1 MFKTFLSYYKPYK
14 GILLFLVIG
23 SLLRALLE
31 LFFPYVVKLMLE
43 QHLPLKNLPLLLE
56 WSAALLAMYLVNFGM
71 HFSIIYWAQSMSY
84 SMERDMRRDLFSH
97 LQKLSFGFY
106 DKNKSGQL
114 LSRLTSDLS
123 EINGFA
129 GNAPIDLIVCG
140 LTMGGTMVILIYM
153 NPMLGSLIA
162 FLLLVKAVHTVFV
175 NLRMKKA
182 FFANRVAM
190 GEVTGKAAESINGVR
205 LIKAF
210 AGERSDMAQ
219 FMEKADA
226 YLTVCKKS
234 FKITSYFVGSMI
246 FFSNFI
252 NVAILVVG
260 GLLIN
265 QGLMSFGE
273 LVAFFLY
280 VGLFMKPLMQLLG
293 FIQVYQRG
301 MAGFKRFYELLQ
313 EKPEIIDA
321 PDAKICPPCKGN
333 ITFDNVSFAYA
344 DGRPVIRNLSLSVA
358 AGETVAFVGAT
369 GAGKTTIASLL
380 LRFYEP
386 QSGRILLDGSDI
398 REFTQE
404 SLRKQIGL
412 VQQDVFLFGDSV
424 RYNIAYAKPD
434 ATADEVQAAAKAAA
448 ADEVQAAAKAAAADE
463 FIQKLPASYDTEVG
477 ERGVKLSGGQKQ
489 RLAIARVFL
498 KNPPVVVLDEATS
511 ALDNITEQQI
521 QKELDELAVGRTT
534 LIIAHRLSTIRHADK
549 IVVLDEGAVAECGS
563 HEELLARKGHY
574 YDLYQKE

>member
-43 QHLPLKNLPLLLE
+43 QQLPLQNLPLLLK
-56 WSAALLAMYLVNFGM
+56 WSAALLAMYLANFGM
-71 HFSIIYWAQSMSY
+71 HFGIIYWAQVMS
-84 SMERDMRRDLFSH
+84 SAMERDMRRDLFRH

-114 LSRLTSDLS
+114 LARLTSDLG
-123 EINGFA
+123 ETAGLA
-129 GNAPIDLIVCG
+129 GNAPNDIIVCG
-140 LTMGGTMVILIYM
+140 LTMVGTMVILIYM

-162 FLLLVKAVHTVFV
+162 FLLLLKAVHTVFV

-190 GEVTGKAAESINGVR
+190 GEVTAKAAESINGVR

-226 YLTVCKKS
+226 YLATCKKS
-234 FKITSYFVGSMI
+234 FKFKSYFIGSMI

-260 GLLIN
+260 GLLIH

-293 FIQVYQRG
+293 FSEIYQRG

-313 EKPEIIDA
+313 EKPEIVDA
-321 PDAKICPPCKGN
+321 PDAKSCPPCKGN

-344 DGRPVIRNLSLSVA
+344 DGRPVIRGLSLNVA
-358 AGETVAFVGAT
+358 SGETVAFVGAT

-386 QSGRILLDGSDI
+386 QSGRILLDGCDI
-398 REFTQE
+398 RELTQE
-404 SLRKQIGL
+404 SLRRQIGL

-448 ADEVQAAAKAAAADE
+448 ADE
-463 FIQKLPASYDTEVG
+463 FIQKLPAGYDTEVG

-498 KNPPVVVLDEATS
+498 KNPPIVVLDEATS

-521 QKELDELAVGRTT
+521 QRELDELAVGRTT

-549 IVVLDEGAVAECGS
+549 IVVLDEGTVVECGT

-574 YDLYQKE
+574 FALYSKQ

>member
-43 QHLPLKNLPLLLE
+43 QQLPLQNLPLLLK
-56 WSAALLAMYLVNFGM
+56 WSAALFVMYLANFGM
-71 HFSIIYWAQSMSY
+71 HFGIIYWAQVMS
-84 SMERDMRRDLFSH
+84 SAMERDMRRDLFRH

-114 LSRLTSDLS
+114 LSRLTSDLG
-123 EINGFA
+123 ETAGLA
-129 GNAPIDLIVCG
+129 GNAPNDIIVCG
-140 LTMGGTMVILIYM
+140 LTMVGTMVILIYM

-162 FLLLVKAVHTVFV
+162 FLLLLKAVHTVFV

-190 GEVTGKAAESINGVR
+190 GEVTAKAAESINGVR

-226 YLTVCKKS
+226 YLATCKKS
-234 FKITSYFVGSMI
+234 FKFKSYFIGSMI

-260 GLLIN
+260 GLLIH

-293 FIQVYQRG
+293 FSEIYQRG

-313 EKPEIIDA
+313 EKPEIVDA
-321 PDAKICPPCKGN
+321 PDAQTCPPCKGN

-344 DGRPVIRNLSLSVA
+344 DGRPVIRGLSLNVA
-358 AGETVAFVGAT
+358 SGETVAFVGAT

-386 QSGRILLDGSDI
+386 QSGRILLDGCDI
-398 REFTQE
+398 RELTQE
-404 SLRKQIGL
+404 SLRRQIGL

-448 ADEVQAAAKAAAADE
+448 ADE
-463 FIQKLPASYDTEVG
+463 FIQKLPAGYDTEVG

-521 QKELDELAVGRTT
+521 QRELDELAVGRTT

-549 IVVLDEGAVAECGS
+549 IVVLDEGKVVECGT

-574 YDLYQKE
+574 FALYSKQ

>member
-14 GILLFLVIG
+14 GILLFVVIG

-43 QHLPLKNLPLLLE
+43 QRLPLQNLPLLLK

-71 HFSIIYWAQSMSY
+71 HFSIIYWAQVMS
-84 SMERDMRRDLFSH
+84 SAMERDMRRDLFRH
-97 LQKLSFGFY
+97 MQKLSFGFY

-114 LSRLTSDLS
+114 LSRLTSDLG
-123 EINGFA
+123 ETAGLA
-129 GNAPIDLIVCG
+129 GNAPNDIIVCG
-140 LTMGGTMVILIYM
+140 LTMLGTMVILVYM
-153 NPMLGSLIA
+153 NPLLGSFIA
-162 FLLLVKAVHTVFV
+162 LLLVLKAVHTVLV

-190 GEVTGKAAESINGVR
+190 GEVTAKAAESINGVR

-226 YLTVCKKS
+226 YLATCKKS
-234 FKITSYFVGSMI
+234 FKFKSYFIGSMI

-293 FIQVYQRG
+293 FSEIYQRG

-313 EKPEIIDA
+313 EKPEITDA
-321 PDAKICPPCKGN
+321 PDAKSCPPCKGN

-344 DGRPVIRNLSLSVA
+344 DGRPVIRGLSLNVA
-358 AGETVAFVGAT
+358 SGETVAFVGAT

-386 QSGRILLDGSDI
+386 QSGRILLDGCDI
-398 REFTQE
+398 RELTQE
-404 SLRKQIGL
+404 SLRRQIGL

-448 ADEVQAAAKAAAADE
+448 ADE
-463 FIQKLPASYDTEVG
+463 FIQKLPAGYDTEVG

-521 QKELDELAVGRTT
+521 QRELDELAVGRTT

-549 IVVLDEGAVAECGS
+549 IVVLDEGTVVECGT

-574 YDLYQKE
+574 FALYSKQ

>member
-1 MFKTFLSYYKPYK
+1 
-14 GILLFLVIG
+14 
-23 SLLRALLE
+23 
-31 LFFPYVVKLMLE
+31 
-43 QHLPLKNLPLLLE
+43 
-56 WSAALLAMYLVNFGM
+56 
-71 HFSIIYWAQSMSY
+71 
-84 SMERDMRRDLFSH
+84 
-97 LQKLSFGFY
+97 
-106 DKNKSGQL
+106 
-114 LSRLTSDLS
+114 
-123 EINGFA
+123 
-129 GNAPIDLIVCG
+129 
-140 LTMGGTMVILIYM
+140 
-153 NPMLGSLIA
+153 
-162 FLLLVKAVHTVFV
+162 
-175 NLRMKKA
+175 
-182 FFANRVAM
+182 
-190 GEVTGKAAESINGVR
+190 
-205 LIKAF
+205 
-210 AGERSDMAQ
+210 
-219 FMEKADA
+219 
-226 YLTVCKKS
+226 
-234 FKITSYFVGSMI
+234 
-246 FFSNFI
+246 
-252 NVAILVVG
+252 
-260 GLLIN
+260 
-265 QGLMSFGE
+265 MSFGE

-313 EKPEIIDA
+313 EKPEITDA
-321 PDAKICPPCKGN
+321 PDAKICPPCKRN

-386 QSGRILLDGSDI
+386 QSGRILLDGCDI

-404 SLRKQIGL
+404 SLRRQIGL

-448 ADEVQAAAKAAAADE
+448 ADE
-463 FIQKLPASYDTEVG
+463 FIQKLPAGYDTEVG

-563 HEELLARKGHY
+563 HEELLARKGRY
-574 YDLYQKE
+574 YDLYQKD

>member
-1 MFKTFLSYYKPYK
+1 MFKLFLNYYKPYRHIL
-14 GILLFLVIG
+14 ILLILG

-43 QHLPLKNLPLLLE
+43 QELPLKNLTLLLQ
-56 WSAALLAMYLVNFGM
+56 WSAGLLAMYLGNFAMQYG
-71 HFSIIYWAQSMSY
+71 IIYYAQTMS
-84 SMERDMRRDLFSH
+84 SAMERDMRRDLFRH
-97 LQKLSFGFY
+97 LQRLSFGFY

-114 LSRLTSDLS
+114 LSRLTSDLG
-123 EINGFA
+123 ETAGLA
-129 GNAPIDLIVCG
+129 GNAPNDIVVCG
-140 LTMGGTMVILIYM
+140 LTMLGTMAILIYM
-153 NPMLGSLIA
+153 NPLLGCLIA
-162 FLLLVKAVHTVFV
+162 FLLLFKAAHTIFV
-175 NLRMKKA
+175 NVRMKKA

-190 GEVTGKAAESINGVR
+190 GELTAKASESISGVR

-210 AGERSDMAQ
+210 SGERNDLAQ

-226 YLTVCKKS
+226 YLAACRKS
-234 FKITSYFVGSMI
+234 FKLKSYFIGSMI

-260 GLLIN
+260 GVLIN
-265 QGLMSFGE
+265 KGLMTFGE

-293 FIQVYQRG
+293 FSEMYQRG

-313 EKPEIIDA
+313 EKPEILDA
-321 PDAKICPPCKGN
+321 PEAVECTGCKGS
-333 ITFDNVSFAYA
+333 IDFENVSFGYE
-344 DGRPVIRNLSLSVA
+344 DGRPIIKNLTLHIA
-358 AGETVAFVGAT
+358 PGETVAFVGAT

-386 QSGRILLDGSDI
+386 QGGRILLDGRDI
-398 REFTQE
+398 RTFTQE
-404 SLRKQIGL
+404 SLRRQIGL

-424 RYNIAYAKPD
+424 RYNIAYAKPE
-434 ATADEVQAAAKAAA
+434 ADEEAVERAAQSAA
-448 ADEVQAAAKAAAADE
+448 ADS
-463 FIQKLPASYDTEVG
+463 FIRQLPHGYDTEIG

-521 QKELDELAVGRTT
+521 QGELDKLAVGRTT

-549 IVVLDEGAVAECGS
+549 IVVLQNGNVVESGT
-563 HEELLARKGHY
+563 HEELLAKQGEYFKLYKG
-574 YDLYQKE
+574 

>member
-1 MFKTFLSYYKPYK
+1 MFKTFLSYYQPYK
-14 GILLFLVIG
+14 GILLFIIIG

-43 QHLPLKNLPLLLE
+43 QQLPLQNLPLLLK

-71 HFSIIYWAQSMSY
+71 HFGIIYWAQAMSY
-84 SMERDMRRDLFSH
+84 AMERDMRRDLFRH

-123 EINGFA
+123 EVNGFA
-129 GNAPIDLIVCG
+129 GNAPNDIIICG
-140 LTMGGTMVILIYM
+140 LTMVGTMVILVYM

-162 FLLLVKAVHTVFV
+162 ILLLLKAVHTVFV

-182 FFANRVAM
+182 FFANRIAM
-190 GEVTGKAAESINGVR
+190 GEVSAKAAESINGVR

-226 YLTVCKKS
+226 YLATSKKS

-265 QGLMSFGE
+265 KGLMSFGE

-313 EKPEIIDA
+313 EKPEIVDA
-321 PDAKICPPCKGN
+321 PDAKSCPPCKGN

-344 DGRPVIRNLSLSVA
+344 DGGPVIRGLSLDVA

-386 QSGRILLDGSDI
+386 QSGRILLDGCDI
-398 REFTQE
+398 RELTQE
-404 SLRKQIGL
+404 SLRRQIGL

-448 ADEVQAAAKAAAADE
+448 ADA
-463 FIQKLPASYDTEVG
+463 FIQKLPAGYDTEVG

-498 KNPPVVVLDEATS
+498 KNPPIVVLDEATS

-521 QKELDELAVGRTT
+521 QRELDELAVGRTT

-549 IVVLDEGAVAECGS
+549 IVVLDEGTVVECGT

-574 YDLYQKE
+574 FALYSKQ

>member
-1 MFKTFLSYYKPYK
+1 MFETFLSYYKPYK
-14 GILLFLVIG
+14 GILLFVVIG

-43 QHLPLKNLPLLLE
+43 QQLPLLNLPLLLK
-56 WSAALLAMYLVNFGM
+56 WSAALFVMYLANFGM
-71 HFSIIYWAQSMSY
+71 HFSIIYWAQVMS
-84 SMERDMRRDLFSH
+84 SAMERDMRRDLFRH

-114 LSRLTSDLS
+114 LSRLTSDLG
-123 EINGFA
+123 ETAGLA
-129 GNAPIDLIVCG
+129 GNAPNDIIVCG
-140 LTMGGTMVILIYM
+140 LTMLGTMVILVYM
-153 NPMLGSLIA
+153 NPLLGSFIA
-162 FLLLVKAVHTVFV
+162 LLLVLKAVHTVLV

-190 GEVTGKAAESINGVR
+190 GEVTANAAESINGVR

-226 YLTVCKKS
+226 YLATCKKS
-234 FKITSYFVGSMI
+234 FKFKSYFIGSMI

-265 QGLMSFGE
+265 KGLMSFGE

-293 FIQVYQRG
+293 FSEIYQRG

-313 EKPEIIDA
+313 EKPEITDA
-321 PDAKICPPCKGN
+321 PDAKSCPPCKGN
-333 ITFDNVSFAYA
+333 IMFDNVSFAYA
-344 DGRPVIRNLSLSVA
+344 DGRPVIRGLSLNVA

-386 QSGRILLDGSDI
+386 QSGRILLDGCDI
-398 REFTQE
+398 RELTQE
-404 SLRKQIGL
+404 SLRRQIGL

-448 ADEVQAAAKAAAADE
+448 ADE
-463 FIQKLPASYDTEVG
+463 FIQKLPAGYDTEVG

-521 QKELDELAVGRTT
+521 QRELDELAVGRTT

-549 IVVLDEGAVAECGS
+549 IVVLDEGSVVECGT
-563 HEELLARKGHY
+563 HEELLARRGHY
-574 YDLYQKE
+574 FALYSKQ

>member
-14 GILLFLVIG
+14 GILLFIIIG

-43 QHLPLKNLPLLLE
+43 QQLPLQNLPLLLK

-71 HFSIIYWAQSMSY
+71 HFGIIYWAQAMSY
-84 SMERDMRRDLFSH
+84 AMERDMRRDLFRH

-129 GNAPIDLIVCG
+129 GNAPNDIIICG
-140 LTMGGTMVILIYM
+140 LTMVGTMVILVYM

-162 FLLLVKAVHTVFV
+162 ILLLLKAVHTVFV

-182 FFANRVAM
+182 FFANRIAM
-190 GEVTGKAAESINGVR
+190 GEVSAKAAESINGVR

-226 YLTVCKKS
+226 YLATSKKS

-265 QGLMSFGE
+265 KGLMSFGE

-293 FIQVYQRG
+293 FIQIYQRG

-313 EKPEIIDA
+313 EKPEITDA
-321 PDAKICPPCKGN
+321 PDAKSCPPCKGN

-344 DGRPVIRNLSLSVA
+344 DGRPVIRGLSLNVA
-358 AGETVAFVGAT
+358 SGETVAFVGAT

-386 QSGRILLDGSDI
+386 QSGRILLDGCDI
-398 REFTQE
+398 RELTQE
-404 SLRKQIGL
+404 SLRRQIGL

-448 ADEVQAAAKAAAADE
+448 ADE
-463 FIQKLPASYDTEVG
+463 FIQKLPAGYDTEVG

-498 KNPPVVVLDEATS
+498 KNPPIVVLDEATS

-521 QKELDELAVGRTT
+521 QRELDELAVGRTT

-549 IVVLDEGAVAECGS
+549 IVVLDEGKVVECGT

-574 YDLYQKE
+574 FALYSKQ

>member
-1 MFKTFLSYYKPYK
+1 MFKTFLSYYQPYK
-14 GILLFLVIG
+14 GILLFIIIG

-43 QHLPLKNLPLLLE
+43 QQLPLQNLLLLLK
-56 WSAALLAMYLVNFGM
+56 WSAALLAMYLANFGM
-71 HFSIIYWAQSMSY
+71 HFGIIYWAQVMS
-84 SMERDMRRDLFSH
+84 SAMERDMRRDLFRH

-123 EINGFA
+123 EVNGFA
-129 GNAPIDLIVCG
+129 GNAPNDIIICG
-140 LTMGGTMVILIYM
+140 LTMVGTMVILVYM

-162 FLLLVKAVHTVFV
+162 ILLLLKAVHTVFV

-182 FFANRVAM
+182 FFANRIAM
-190 GEVTGKAAESINGVR
+190 GEVTAKAAESINGVR

-226 YLTVCKKS
+226 YLATSKKS

-265 QGLMSFGE
+265 KGLMSFGE

-293 FIQVYQRG
+293 FIQIYQRG

-313 EKPEIIDA
+313 EKPEIVDA
-321 PDAKICPPCKGN
+321 PDAKSCPPCKGN

-344 DGRPVIRNLSLSVA
+344 DGRPVIRGLSLDVA

-386 QSGRILLDGSDI
+386 QSGRILLDGCDI
-398 REFTQE
+398 RELTQE
-404 SLRKQIGL
+404 SLRRQIGL

-448 ADEVQAAAKAAAADE
+448 ADE
-463 FIQKLPASYDTEVG
+463 FIQKLPAGYDTEVG

-498 KNPPVVVLDEATS
+498 KNPPIVVLDEATS

-521 QKELDELAVGRTT
+521 QRELDELAVGRTT

-549 IVVLDEGAVAECGS
+549 IVVLDEGKVVECGT

-574 YDLYQKE
+574 FALYSKQ

>member
-1 MFKTFLSYYKPYK
+1 MFKTFLNYYRPYRHIL
-14 GILLFLVIG
+14 ILLVLG
-23 SLLRALLE
+23 SLVRALLE

-43 QHLPLKNLPLLLE
+43 EQLPLKDLELLLK
-56 WSAALLAMYLVNFGM
+56 WSAGLLAMYLGNFAMQYG
-71 HFSIIYWAQSMSY
+71 IIYFAQVMS
-84 SMERDMRRDLFSH
+84 SAMERDMRRDLFRH

-114 LSRLTSDLS
+114 LSRLTSDLG
-123 EINGFA
+123 ETAGLA
-129 GNAPIDLIVCG
+129 GNAPNDLIVCG
-140 LTMGGTMVILIYM
+140 LSMLGTMAILIYM
-153 NPMLGSLIA
+153 NPLLGSLIT
-162 FLLLVKAVHTVFV
+162 FLLVFKAGHTIFV

-190 GEVTGKAAESINGVR
+190 GEMTAKAAESINGVR

-210 AGERSDMAQ
+210 AGERSDLAQ
-219 FMEKADA
+219 FMEKADS
-226 YLTVCKKS
+226 YLATCKKS
-234 FKITSYFVGSMI
+234 FKLKSYFIGSMI

-260 GLLIN
+260 GVLIN
-265 QGLMSFGE
+265 QGLMTFGE

-293 FIQVYQRG
+293 FSEMYQRG
-301 MAGFKRFYELLQ
+301 MAGFKRFYDLMQ
-313 EKPEIIDA
+313 EVPEIVDA
-321 PDAKICPPCKGN
+321 PDAKICPPCKGK
-333 ITFDNVSFAYA
+333 IDFENVSFAYA
-344 DGRPVIRNLSLSVA
+344 DGRPVIRNLTLSIVP
-358 AGETVAFVGAT
+358 GETVAFVGAT

-386 QSGRILLDGSDI
+386 QQGKILLDGQDI
-398 REFTQE
+398 RSFTQE
-404 SLRKQIGL
+404 SLRQQIGL

-424 RYNIAYAKPD
+424 RANIAYAKPE
-434 ATADEVQAAAKAAA
+434 ASAVEVQAAAKAAA
-448 ADEVQAAAKAAAADE
+448 ADD
-463 FIQKLPASYDTEVG
+463 FIKKLPQGYDTEVG

-534 LIIAHRLSTIRHADK
+534 VIIAHRLSTIRHADK
-549 IVVLDEGAVAECGS
+549 IVVLDEGRAVECGT
-563 HEELLARKGHY
+563 HEELLARKGRY
-574 YDLYQKE
+574 FDLYQKQ

>member
-1 MFKTFLSYYKPYK
+1 MFKTFISYYKPYK

-43 QHLPLKNLPLLLE
+43 QQLPLNNLPLLLE
-56 WSAALLAMYLVNFGM
+56 WSAALLAMYLLNFGM

-84 SMERDMRRDLFSH
+84 SMERDMRRDLFRH

-140 LTMGGTMVILIYM
+140 LTMLGTMVILIYM

-162 FLLLVKAVHTVFV
+162 FLLLLKAVHTVFV

-190 GEVTGKAAESINGVR
+190 GEVTAKATESINGVR

-313 EKPEIIDA
+313 EKPEITDA

-386 QSGRILLDGSDI
+386 QSGRILLDGCDI

-424 RYNIAYAKPD
+424 RYNIAYAKTD
-434 ATADEVQAAAKAAA
+434 AT

-463 FIQKLPASYDTEVG
+463 FIQKLPAGYDTEVG

-563 HEELLARKGHY
+563 HEELLARKGRY

>member
-14 GILLFLVIG
+14 GILLFVVIG

-43 QHLPLKNLPLLLE
+43 QQLPLLNLPLLLK
-56 WSAALLAMYLVNFGM
+56 WSAALFVMYLANFGM
-71 HFSIIYWAQSMSY
+71 HFSIIYWAQVMS
-84 SMERDMRRDLFSH
+84 SAMERDMRRDLFRH

-114 LSRLTSDLS
+114 LSRLTSDLG
-123 EINGFA
+123 ETAGLA
-129 GNAPIDLIVCG
+129 GNAPNDIIVCG
-140 LTMGGTMVILIYM
+140 LTMLGTMVILVYM
-153 NPMLGSLIA
+153 NPLLGSFIA
-162 FLLLVKAVHTVFV
+162 LLLVLKAVHTVLV

-190 GEVTGKAAESINGVR
+190 GEVTAKAAESINGVR

-219 FMEKADA
+219 FMENADA
-226 YLTVCKKS
+226 YLATCKKS
-234 FKITSYFVGSMI
+234 FKFKSYFIGSMI

-293 FIQVYQRG
+293 FSEIYQRG

-321 PDAKICPPCKGN
+321 PDAKSCPPCKGN

-344 DGRPVIRNLSLSVA
+344 DGRPVIRGLSLNVA
-358 AGETVAFVGAT
+358 SGETVAFVGAT

-386 QSGRILLDGSDI
+386 QSGRILLDGCDI
-398 REFTQE
+398 RELTQE
-404 SLRKQIGL
+404 SLRRQIGL

-448 ADEVQAAAKAAAADE
+448 ADE
-463 FIQKLPASYDTEVG
+463 FIQKLPAGYDTEVG

-498 KNPPVVVLDEATS
+498 KNPPIVVLDEATS

-521 QKELDELAVGRTT
+521 QRELDELAVGRTT

-549 IVVLDEGAVAECGS
+549 IVVLDEGTVVECGM
-563 HEELLARKGHY
+563 HEELLARRGHY
-574 YDLYQKE
+574 FALYSKQ

>member
-43 QHLPLKNLPLLLE
+43 QQLPLQNLPLLLK
-56 WSAALLAMYLVNFGM
+56 WSAALLAMYLANFGM
-71 HFSIIYWAQSMSY
+71 HFGIIYWAQVMS
-84 SMERDMRRDLFSH
+84 SAMERDMRRDLFRH

-114 LSRLTSDLS
+114 LARLTSDLG
-123 EINGFA
+123 ETAGLA
-129 GNAPIDLIVCG
+129 GNAPNDIIVCG
-140 LTMGGTMVILIYM
+140 LTMVGTMVILIYM

-162 FLLLVKAVHTVFV
+162 FLLVLKAVHTVLV

-190 GEVTGKAAESINGVR
+190 GEVTAKAAESINGVR

-226 YLTVCKKS
+226 YLATCKKS
-234 FKITSYFVGSMI
+234 FKFKSYFIGSMI

-293 FIQVYQRG
+293 FSEIYQRG
-301 MAGFKRFYELLQ
+301 MAGFRRFYELLQ
-313 EKPEIIDA
+313 EKPEIVDA
-321 PDAKICPPCKGN
+321 PDAKSCPSCKGN

-344 DGRPVIRNLSLSVA
+344 DGRPVIRGLSLDVA

-386 QSGRILLDGSDI
+386 QSGRILLDGCDI
-398 REFTQE
+398 RELTQE
-404 SLRKQIGL
+404 SLRRQIGL

-448 ADEVQAAAKAAAADE
+448 ADE
-463 FIQKLPASYDTEVG
+463 FIQKLPAGYDTEVG

-521 QKELDELAVGRTT
+521 QRELDELAVGRTT

-549 IVVLDEGAVAECGS
+549 IVVLDEGAVVECGT

-574 YDLYQKE
+574 FALYSKQ

>member
-1 MFKTFLSYYKPYK
+1 MFKTFLKYYRPYRH
-14 GILLFLVIG
+14 ILVLLILG

-43 QHLPLKNLPLLLE
+43 QQLPLKDLSLLLA
-56 WSAALLAMYLVNFGM
+56 WSAGLLVMYLGNFAMQFG
-71 HFSIIYWAQSMSY
+71 IIYFGQVMS
-84 SMERDMRRDLFSH
+84 SAMERDMRRDLFRH

-114 LSRLTSDLS
+114 LSRLTSDLG
-123 EINGFA
+123 ETAGLA
-129 GNAPIDLIVCG
+129 GNAPNDIVVCG
-140 LTMGGTMVILIYM
+140 LTMLGTMAILIYM
-153 NPMLGSLIA
+153 NPMLGCLIT
-162 FLLLVKAVHTVFV
+162 FLLFFKAAHTIFV

-190 GEVTGKAAESINGVR
+190 GELTAKASESISGVR

-210 AGERSDMAQ
+210 SGEKNDLAQ

-226 YLTVCKKS
+226 YLATCKKS
-234 FKITSYFVGSMI
+234 FKLKSYFIGSMI

-260 GLLIN
+260 GVLIN
-265 QGLMSFGE
+265 QGLMTFGE

-293 FIQVYQRG
+293 FSEMYQRG
-301 MAGFKRFYELLQ
+301 MAGFKRFYDLLQ
-313 EKPEIIDA
+313 EKPEIEDLPEA
-321 PDAKICPPCKGN
+321 VECTGCKGS
-333 ITFDNVSFAYA
+333 IDFDNVTFGYD
-344 DGRPVIRNLSLSVA
+344 DGRPIIKNLTLHVNP
-358 AGETVAFVGAT
+358 GETVAFVGAT

-386 QSGRILLDGSDI
+386 QSGRVLLDGQDI
-398 REFTQE
+398 KSFTQE
-404 SLRKQIGL
+404 SLRRQIGL

-424 RYNIAYAKPD
+424 RYNIAYAKPE
-434 ATADEVQAAAKAAA
+434 ADDEAVHNAAKAAA
-448 ADEVQAAAKAAAADE
+448 ADA
-463 FIQKLPASYDTEVG
+463 FIQNLPHGYDTEIG

-521 QKELDELAVGRTT
+521 QGELDKLAVGRTT

-549 IVVLDEGAVAECGS
+549 IVVLDGGTVVESGT
-563 HEELLARKGHY
+563 HEELLEKKGHY
-574 YDLYQKE
+574 FELYSRE

>member
-1 MFKTFLSYYKPYK
+1 MFKTFLGYYQPYK
-14 GILLFLVIG
+14 GILLFIIIG

-43 QHLPLKNLPLLLE
+43 QQLPLQNLPLLLK

-71 HFSIIYWAQSMSY
+71 HFGIIYWAQAMSY
-84 SMERDMRRDLFSH
+84 AMERDMRRDLFRH

-123 EINGFA
+123 EVNGFA
-129 GNAPIDLIVCG
+129 GNAPNDIIICG
-140 LTMGGTMVILIYM
+140 LTMVGTMVILIYM

-162 FLLLVKAVHTVFV
+162 ILLLLKAVHTVFV

-182 FFANRVAM
+182 FFANRIAM
-190 GEVTGKAAESINGVR
+190 GEVSAKAAESINGVR

-226 YLTVCKKS
+226 YLATSKKS

-265 QGLMSFGE
+265 KGLMSFGE

-293 FIQVYQRG
+293 FSEIYQRG

-321 PDAKICPPCKGN
+321 PDAKSCPPCKGN

-344 DGRPVIRNLSLSVA
+344 DGRPVIRGLSLNVA
-358 AGETVAFVGAT
+358 SGETVAFVGAT

-386 QSGRILLDGSDI
+386 QSGRILLDGCDI
-398 REFTQE
+398 RELTQE
-404 SLRKQIGL
+404 SLRRQIGL

-448 ADEVQAAAKAAAADE
+448 ADE
-463 FIQKLPASYDTEVG
+463 FIQKLPDGYDTEVG

-521 QKELDELAVGRTT
+521 QRELDELAVGRTT

-549 IVVLDEGAVAECGS
+549 IVVLDEGSVVECGT
-563 HEELLARKGHY
+563 HEELLSRKGHY
-574 YDLYQKE
+574 FALYSKQ

>member
-1 MFKTFLSYYKPYK
+1 MFKTFLSYYQPYK
-14 GILLFLVIG
+14 GILLFIIIG

-43 QHLPLKNLPLLLE
+43 QQLPLQNLPLLLK

-71 HFSIIYWAQSMSY
+71 HFGIIYWAQAMSY
-84 SMERDMRRDLFSH
+84 AMERDMRRDLFRH

-123 EINGFA
+123 EVNGFA
-129 GNAPIDLIVCG
+129 GNAPNDIIICG
-140 LTMGGTMVILIYM
+140 LTMVGTMVILVYM

-162 FLLLVKAVHTVFV
+162 ILLLLKAVHTVFV

-190 GEVTGKAAESINGVR
+190 GEVSAKAAESINGVR

-226 YLTVCKKS
+226 YLATSKKS

-265 QGLMSFGE
+265 KGLMSFGE

-293 FIQVYQRG
+293 FIQIYQRG

-313 EKPEIIDA
+313 EKPEIVDA
-321 PDAKICPPCKGN
+321 PDAKSCPPCKGN

-344 DGRPVIRNLSLSVA
+344 DGRPVIRGLSLDVA

-386 QSGRILLDGSDI
+386 QSGRILLDGCDI
-398 REFTQE
+398 RELTQE
-404 SLRKQIGL
+404 SLRRQIGL

-448 ADEVQAAAKAAAADE
+448 ADE
-463 FIQKLPASYDTEVG
+463 FIQKLPAGYDTEVG

-498 KNPPVVVLDEATS
+498 KNPPIVVLDEATS

-521 QKELDELAVGRTT
+521 QRELDELAVGRTT

-549 IVVLDEGAVAECGS
+549 IVVLDEGTVVECGT
-563 HEELLARKGHY
+563 HEELLVRKGHY
-574 YDLYQKE
+574 FALYSKQ

>member
-1 MFKTFLSYYKPYK
+1 MFKTFLSYYQPYK
-14 GILLFLVIG
+14 GILLFIIIG

-43 QHLPLKNLPLLLE
+43 QQLPLQNLPLLLK

-71 HFSIIYWAQSMSY
+71 HFGIIYWAQAMSY
-84 SMERDMRRDLFSH
+84 AMERDMRRDLFRH

-123 EINGFA
+123 EVNGFA
-129 GNAPIDLIVCG
+129 GNAPNDIIICG
-140 LTMGGTMVILIYM
+140 LTMVGTMVILVYM

-162 FLLLVKAVHTVFV
+162 ILLLLKAVHTVIV

-182 FFANRVAM
+182 FFGNRIAM
-190 GEVTGKAAESINGVR
+190 GEVSAKAAESINGVR

-226 YLTVCKKS
+226 YLATSKKS

-265 QGLMSFGE
+265 KGMMSFGE

-293 FIQVYQRG
+293 FIQIYQRG

-313 EKPEIIDA
+313 EKPEIVDA
-321 PDAKICPPCKGN
+321 PDAQTCPPCKGN

-344 DGRPVIRNLSLSVA
+344 DGRPVIRGLSLNVA

-386 QSGRILLDGSDI
+386 QSGRILLDGCDI
-398 REFTQE
+398 RELTQE
-404 SLRKQIGL
+404 SLRRQIGL

-448 ADEVQAAAKAAAADE
+448 ADE
-463 FIQKLPASYDTEVG
+463 FIQKLPAGYDTEVG

-498 KNPPVVVLDEATS
+498 KNPPIVVLDEATS

-521 QKELDELAVGRTT
+521 QRELDELAVGRTT

-549 IVVLDEGAVAECGS
+549 IVVLDEGTVVECGT

-574 YDLYQKE
+574 FALYSKQ

>member
-1 MFKTFLSYYKPYK
+1 MFETFLSYYKPYK
-14 GILLFLVIG
+14 GILLFVVIG

-43 QHLPLKNLPLLLE
+43 QQLPLLNLPLLLK
-56 WSAALLAMYLVNFGM
+56 WSAALFVMYLANFGM
-71 HFSIIYWAQSMSY
+71 HFSIIYWAQVMS
-84 SMERDMRRDLFSH
+84 SAMERDMRRDLFRH

-114 LSRLTSDLS
+114 LSRLTSDLG
-123 EINGFA
+123 ETAGLA
-129 GNAPIDLIVCG
+129 GNAPNDIIVCG
-140 LTMGGTMVILIYM
+140 LTMLGTMVILVYM
-153 NPMLGSLIA
+153 NPLLGSFIA
-162 FLLLVKAVHTVFV
+162 LLLVLKAVHTVLV

-190 GEVTGKAAESINGVR
+190 GEVTAKAAESINGVR

-226 YLTVCKKS
+226 YLATCKKS
-234 FKITSYFVGSMI
+234 FKFKSYFIGSMI

-265 QGLMSFGE
+265 KGLMSFGE

-293 FIQVYQRG
+293 FSEIYQRG

-313 EKPEIIDA
+313 EKPEITDA
-321 PDAKICPPCKGN
+321 PDAKSCPPCKGN
-333 ITFDNVSFAYA
+333 IMFDNVSFAYA
-344 DGRPVIRNLSLSVA
+344 DGRPVIRGLSLNVA

-386 QSGRILLDGSDI
+386 QSGRILLDGCDI
-398 REFTQE
+398 RELTQE
-404 SLRKQIGL
+404 SLRRQIGL

-448 ADEVQAAAKAAAADE
+448 ADE
-463 FIQKLPASYDTEVG
+463 FIQKLPAGYDTEVG

-521 QKELDELAVGRTT
+521 QRELDELAVGRTT

-549 IVVLDEGAVAECGS
+549 IVVLDEGSVVECGT
-563 HEELLARKGHY
+563 HEELLARRGHY
-574 YDLYQKE
+574 FALYSKQ

>member
-1 MFKTFLSYYKPYK
+1 MFKTFLSYYQPYK
-14 GILLFLVIG
+14 GILLFIIIG

-43 QHLPLKNLPLLLE
+43 QQLPLQNLPLLLK

-71 HFSIIYWAQSMSY
+71 HFGIIYWAQAMSY
-84 SMERDMRRDLFSH
+84 AMERDMRRDLFRH

-123 EINGFA
+123 EVNGFA
-129 GNAPIDLIVCG
+129 GNAPNDIIICG
-140 LTMGGTMVILIYM
+140 LTMVGTMVILIYM

-162 FLLLVKAVHTVFV
+162 ILLLLKAVHTVFV

-182 FFANRVAM
+182 FFANRIAM
-190 GEVTGKAAESINGVR
+190 GEVSAKAAESINGVR

-226 YLTVCKKS
+226 YLATSKKS

-265 QGLMSFGE
+265 KGLMSFGE

-293 FIQVYQRG
+293 FIQIYQRG

-313 EKPEIIDA
+313 EKPEIVDA
-321 PDAKICPPCKGN
+321 PDAKSCPPCKGN

-344 DGRPVIRNLSLSVA
+344 DGRPVIRGLSLDVA

-386 QSGRILLDGSDI
+386 QSGRILLDGCDI
-398 REFTQE
+398 RELTQE
-404 SLRKQIGL
+404 SLRRQIGL

-448 ADEVQAAAKAAAADE
+448 ADE
-463 FIQKLPASYDTEVG
+463 FIQKLPAGYDTEVG

-498 KNPPVVVLDEATS
+498 KNPPIVVLDEATS

-521 QKELDELAVGRTT
+521 QRELDELAVGRTT
-534 LIIAHRLSTIRHADK
+534 LIIAHRLSTICHADK
-549 IVVLDEGAVAECGS
+549 IVVLDEGTVVECGT

-574 YDLYQKE
+574 FALYSKQ

>member
-23 SLLRALLE
+23 SLLRAVLE

-43 QHLPLKNLPLLLE
+43 QQLPLQNLPLLLK
-56 WSAALLAMYLVNFGM
+56 WSAALLAMYLTNFGM
-71 HFSIIYWAQSMSY
+71 HFGIVYWAQVMS
-84 SMERDMRRDLFSH
+84 SAMERDMRRDLFRH

-114 LSRLTSDLS
+114 LSRLTSDLG
-123 EINGFA
+123 ETAGLA
-129 GNAPIDLIVCG
+129 GNAPNDIIVCG
-140 LTMGGTMVILIYM
+140 LTMVGTMAILVYM

-162 FLLLVKAVHTVFV
+162 FLLLLKAVHTVFV

-190 GEVTGKAAESINGVR
+190 GEVTAKATESISGVR

-226 YLTVCKKS
+226 YLATCKKS
-234 FKITSYFVGSMI
+234 FKFKSYFIGSMI

-293 FIQVYQRG
+293 FSEIYQRG

-313 EKPEIIDA
+313 EKPEIVDA

-344 DGRPVIRNLSLSVA
+344 DGRPVIRGLSLDVA

-386 QSGRILLDGSDI
+386 QSGRILLDGCDI
-398 REFTQE
+398 RELTQE
-404 SLRKQIGL
+404 SLRGQIGL

-424 RYNIAYAKPD
+424 RYNIAYAKPV
-434 ATADEVQAAAKAAA
+434 AT

-463 FIQKLPASYDTEVG
+463 FIQKLPAGYDTEVG

-498 KNPPVVVLDEATS
+498 KNPPIVVLDEATS

-521 QKELDELAVGRTT
+521 QRELDELAVGRTT

-549 IVVLDEGAVAECGS
+549 IVVLDEGTVVECGT

-574 YDLYQKE
+574 FALYSKQ

>member
-14 GILLFLVIG
+14 GILLFLMIG

-43 QHLPLKNLPLLLE
+43 QQLPLKNLPLLLE

-140 LTMGGTMVILIYM
+140 LTMLGTMVILIYM

-226 YLTVCKKS
+226 YLATCKKS
-234 FKITSYFVGSMI
+234 FKFKSYFIGSMI

-265 QGLMSFGE
+265 KGLMSFGE

-280 VGLFMKPLMQLLG
+280 VGLFMKPLMQ
-293 FIQVYQRG
+293 
-301 MAGFKRFYELLQ
+301 
-313 EKPEIIDA
+313 EKPEIVDA

-333 ITFDNVSFAYA
+333 ISFDNVSFAYT
-344 DGRPVIRNLSLSVA
+344 DGRPVIRNLSLNLA

-386 QSGRILLDGSDI
+386 QSGRILLDGCDI

-404 SLRKQIGL
+404 SLRRQIGL

-434 ATADEVQAAAKAAA
+434 ATVDEVQT
-448 ADEVQAAAKAAAADE
+448 AAKAAAADE
-463 FIQKLPASYDTEVG
+463 FIRKLPAGYDTEVG

-574 YDLYQKE
+574 YDLYQKD

>member
-1 MFKTFLSYYKPYK
+1 MFKTFLSYYQPYK
-14 GILLFLVIG
+14 GILLFIIIG

-43 QHLPLKNLPLLLE
+43 QQLPLQNLPLLLK

-71 HFSIIYWAQSMSY
+71 HFGIIYWAQAMSY
-84 SMERDMRRDLFSH
+84 AMERDMRRDLFRH

-123 EINGFA
+123 EVNGFA
-129 GNAPIDLIVCG
+129 GNAPNDIIICG
-140 LTMGGTMVILIYM
+140 LTMVGTMVILVYM

-162 FLLLVKAVHTVFV
+162 ILLLLKAVHTVFV

-182 FFANRVAM
+182 FFANRIAM
-190 GEVTGKAAESINGVR
+190 GEVSAKAAESINGVR

-226 YLTVCKKS
+226 YLATSKKS

-265 QGLMSFGE
+265 KGLMSFGE

-293 FIQVYQRG
+293 FIQIYQRG

-313 EKPEIIDA
+313 EKPEIVDA
-321 PDAKICPPCKGN
+321 PDAKSCPPCKGN

-344 DGRPVIRNLSLSVA
+344 DGRPVIRGLSLDVA

-386 QSGRILLDGSDI
+386 QSGRILLDGCDI
-398 REFTQE
+398 RELTQE
-404 SLRKQIGL
+404 SLRRQIGL

-448 ADEVQAAAKAAAADE
+448 ADE
-463 FIQKLPASYDTEVG
+463 FIQKLPAGYDTEVG

-498 KNPPVVVLDEATS
+498 KNPPIVVLDEATS

-521 QKELDELAVGRTT
+521 QRELDELAVGRTT

-549 IVVLDEGAVAECGS
+549 IVVLDEGTVVECGT

-574 YDLYQKE
+574 FALYSKQ

>member
-14 GILLFLVIG
+14 GILLFVVIG

-43 QHLPLKNLPLLLE
+43 QQLPLLNLPLLLK
-56 WSAALLAMYLVNFGM
+56 WSAALFVMYLANFGM
-71 HFSIIYWAQSMSY
+71 HFSIIYWAQVMS
-84 SMERDMRRDLFSH
+84 SAMERDMRRDLFRH

-114 LSRLTSDLS
+114 LSRLTSDLG
-123 EINGFA
+123 ETAGLA
-129 GNAPIDLIVCG
+129 GNAPNDIIVCG
-140 LTMGGTMVILIYM
+140 LTMLGTMVILVYM
-153 NPMLGSLIA
+153 NPLLGSFIA
-162 FLLLVKAVHTVFV
+162 LLLVLKAVHTVLV

-190 GEVTGKAAESINGVR
+190 GEVMAKAAESINGVR

-226 YLTVCKKS
+226 YLATCKKS
-234 FKITSYFVGSMI
+234 FKFKSYFIGSMI

-293 FIQVYQRG
+293 FSEIYQRG

-313 EKPEIIDA
+313 EKPEITDA
-321 PDAKICPPCKGN
+321 PDAKSCPPCKGN

-344 DGRPVIRNLSLSVA
+344 DGRPVIRGLSLNVA
-358 AGETVAFVGAT
+358 SGETVAFVGAT

-386 QSGRILLDGSDI
+386 QSGRILLDGCDI
-398 REFTQE
+398 RELTQE
-404 SLRKQIGL
+404 SLRRQIGL

-448 ADEVQAAAKAAAADE
+448 ADE
-463 FIQKLPASYDTEVG
+463 FIQKLPAGYDTEVG

-521 QKELDELAVGRTT
+521 QRELDELAVGRTT

-549 IVVLDEGAVAECGS
+549 IVVLDEGSVVECGT

-574 YDLYQKE
+574 FALYSKQ

>member
-1 MFKTFLSYYKPYK
+1 MFKTFLSYYQPYK
-14 GILLFLVIG
+14 GILLFIIIG

-43 QHLPLKNLPLLLE
+43 QQLPLQNLPLLLK

-71 HFSIIYWAQSMSY
+71 HFGIIYWAQAMSY
-84 SMERDMRRDLFSH
+84 AMERDMRRDLFRH

-123 EINGFA
+123 EVNGFA
-129 GNAPIDLIVCG
+129 GNAPNDIIICG
-140 LTMGGTMVILIYM
+140 LTMVGTMVILVYM

-162 FLLLVKAVHTVFV
+162 ILLLLKAVHTVFV

-182 FFANRVAM
+182 FFANRIAM
-190 GEVTGKAAESINGVR
+190 GEVTAKAAESINGVR

-226 YLTVCKKS
+226 YLATSKKS

-265 QGLMSFGE
+265 KGLMSFGE

-293 FIQVYQRG
+293 FIQIYQRG

-313 EKPEIIDA
+313 EKPEIVDA
-321 PDAKICPPCKGN
+321 PDAKSCPPCKGN

-344 DGRPVIRNLSLSVA
+344 DGRPVIRGLSLNVA

-386 QSGRILLDGSDI
+386 QSGRILLDGCDI
-398 REFTQE
+398 RELTQE
-404 SLRKQIGL
+404 SLRRQIGL

-448 ADEVQAAAKAAAADE
+448 ADE
-463 FIQKLPASYDTEVG
+463 FIQKLPDGYDTEVG

-498 KNPPVVVLDEATS
+498 KNPPIVVLDEATS

-521 QKELDELAVGRTT
+521 QRELDELAVGRTT

-549 IVVLDEGAVAECGS
+549 IVVLDEGTVVECGT
-563 HEELLARKGHY
+563 HEELLARRGHY
-574 YDLYQKE
+574 FALYSKQ

>member
-43 QHLPLKNLPLLLE
+43 QQLPLKNLPLLLE

-84 SMERDMRRDLFSH
+84 SMERDMRRDLFRH

-140 LTMGGTMVILIYM
+140 LTMVGTMVILIYM

-226 YLTVCKKS
+226 YLATCKKS
-234 FKITSYFVGSMI
+234 FKFKSYFIGSMI

-260 GLLIN
+260 SLLIN

-293 FIQVYQRG
+293 FSEIYQRG

-313 EKPEIIDA
+313 EKPEIVDA
-321 PDAKICPPCKGN
+321 PDAKFCPPCKGN

-344 DGRPVIRNLSLSVA
+344 DGRPVIRNLSLNVA

-386 QSGRILLDGSDI
+386 QSGRILLDGCDI

-404 SLRKQIGL
+404 SLRRQIGL

-448 ADEVQAAAKAAAADE
+448 ADV
-463 FIQKLPASYDTEVG
+463 FIQKLPAGYDTEVG

-563 HEELLARKGHY
+563 HEELLACKGRY

>member
-14 GILLFLVIG
+14 GILLFVVIG

-43 QHLPLKNLPLLLE
+43 QQLPLLNLPLLLK
-56 WSAALLAMYLVNFGM
+56 WSAALFVMYLANFGM
-71 HFSIIYWAQSMSY
+71 HFSIIYWAQVMS
-84 SMERDMRRDLFSH
+84 SAMERDMRRDLFRH

-114 LSRLTSDLS
+114 LSRLTSDLG
-123 EINGFA
+123 ETAGLA
-129 GNAPIDLIVCG
+129 GNAPNDIIVCG
-140 LTMGGTMVILIYM
+140 LTMLGTMVILVYM
-153 NPMLGSLIA
+153 NPLLGSFIA
-162 FLLLVKAVHTVFV
+162 LLLVLKAVHTVLV

-190 GEVTGKAAESINGVR
+190 GEVTAKAAESINGVR

-226 YLTVCKKS
+226 YLATCKKS
-234 FKITSYFVGSMI
+234 FKFKSYFIGSMI

-265 QGLMSFGE
+265 KGLMSFGE

-293 FIQVYQRG
+293 FSEIYQRG

-313 EKPEIIDA
+313 EKPEIVDA

-344 DGRPVIRNLSLSVA
+344 DGRPVIRNLSLHVA

-386 QSGRILLDGSDI
+386 QSGRILLDGCDI

-404 SLRKQIGL
+404 SLRRQIGL

-448 ADEVQAAAKAAAADE
+448 ADE
-463 FIQKLPASYDTEVG
+463 FIQKLPAGYDTEVG

-521 QKELDELAVGRTT
+521 QKELDDLAVGRTT

-563 HEELLARKGHY
+563 HEELLARKGRY

>member
-43 QHLPLKNLPLLLE
+43 QQLPLHNLPLLLK
-56 WSAALLAMYLVNFGM
+56 WSAALLAMYLLNFGM
-71 HFSIIYWAQSMSY
+71 HFGIIYWAQSMSY
-84 SMERDMRRDLFSH
+84 SMERDMRHDLFRH

-344 DGRPVIRNLSLSVA
+344 DGRPVIRNLSLNVA

-386 QSGRILLDGSDI
+386 QSGRILLDGCDI

-404 SLRKQIGL
+404 SLRRQIGL

-448 ADEVQAAAKAAAADE
+448 ADE
-463 FIQKLPASYDTEVG
+463 FIQKLPAGYDTEVG

-574 YDLYQKE
+574 YNLYQKG

>member
-1 MFKTFLSYYKPYK
+1 MFKTFLSYYQPYK
-14 GILLFLVIG
+14 GILLFIIIG

-43 QHLPLKNLPLLLE
+43 QQLPLQNLPLLLK

-71 HFSIIYWAQSMSY
+71 HFGIIYWAQAMSY
-84 SMERDMRRDLFSH
+84 AMERDMRRDLFRH

-123 EINGFA
+123 EVNGFA
-129 GNAPIDLIVCG
+129 GNAPNDIIICG
-140 LTMGGTMVILIYM
+140 LTMVGTMVILVYM

-162 FLLLVKAVHTVFV
+162 ILLLLKAVHTVFV

-182 FFANRVAM
+182 FFANRIAM
-190 GEVTGKAAESINGVR
+190 GEVSAKAAESINGVR

-226 YLTVCKKS
+226 YLATSKKS

-265 QGLMSFGE
+265 KGLMSFGE

-293 FIQVYQRG
+293 FIQIYQRG

-313 EKPEIIDA
+313 EKPEITDA
-321 PDAKICPPCKGN
+321 PDAKSCPPCKGN

-344 DGRPVIRNLSLSVA
+344 DGRPVIRGLSLNVA
-358 AGETVAFVGAT
+358 SGETVAFVGVT

-386 QSGRILLDGSDI
+386 QSGRILLDGCDI
-398 REFTQE
+398 RELTQE
-404 SLRKQIGL
+404 SLRRQIGL

-448 ADEVQAAAKAAAADE
+448 ADE
-463 FIQKLPASYDTEVG
+463 FIQKLPAGYDTEVG

-521 QKELDELAVGRTT
+521 QRELDELAVGRTT

-549 IVVLDEGAVAECGS
+549 IVVLDEGSVVECGT

-574 YDLYQKE
+574 FALYSKQ

>member
-1 MFKTFLSYYKPYK
+1 MFKLFLNYYKPYK
-14 GILLFLVIG
+14 HILVLLILG
-23 SLLRALLE
+23 SLLRAVLE

-43 QHLPLKNLPLLLE
+43 QELPLKDLMLLLQ
-56 WSAALLAMYLVNFGM
+56 WSAGLLAMYLGNFAMQYG
-71 HFSIIYWAQSMSY
+71 IIYYAQTMS
-84 SMERDMRRDLFSH
+84 SAMERDMRRDLFRH
-97 LQKLSFGFY
+97 LQRLSFGFY

-114 LSRLTSDLS
+114 LSRLTSDLG
-123 EINGFA
+123 ETAGLA
-129 GNAPIDLIVCG
+129 GNAPNDIVVCG
-140 LTMGGTMVILIYM
+140 LTMLGTMAILIYM
-153 NPMLGSLIA
+153 NPLLGCLIA
-162 FLLLVKAVHTVFV
+162 FLLLFKAAHTIFV
-175 NLRMKKA
+175 NVRMKKA

-190 GEVTGKAAESINGVR
+190 GELTAKASESISGVR

-210 AGERSDMAQ
+210 SGERNDLAQ

-226 YLTVCKKS
+226 YLAACRKS
-234 FKITSYFVGSMI
+234 FKLKSYFIDSMI

-260 GLLIN
+260 GVLIN
-265 QGLMSFGE
+265 KGLMTFGE

-293 FIQVYQRG
+293 FSEMYQRG

-313 EKPEIIDA
+313 ERPEIVDA
-321 PDAKICPPCKGN
+321 PDAVECTGCKGS
-333 ITFDNVSFAYA
+333 IDFENVSFGYE
-344 DGRPVIRNLSLSVA
+344 DGRPIIKNLTLHIA
-358 AGETVAFVGAT
+358 PGETVAFVGAT

-386 QSGRILLDGSDI
+386 QGGRILLDGKDI
-398 REFTQE
+398 SAFTQE
-404 SLRKQIGL
+404 SLRRQIGL

-424 RYNIAYAKPD
+424 RYNIAYAKPE
-434 ATADEVQAAAKAAA
+434 ADEQAVERAAQSAA
-448 ADEVQAAAKAAAADE
+448 ADS
-463 FIQKLPASYDTEVG
+463 FIRQLPHGYDTEIG

-489 RLAIARVFL
+489 RIAIARVFL

-521 QKELDELAVGRTT
+521 QGELDKLAVGRTT

-549 IVVLDEGAVAECGS
+549 IVVLQNGNVVESGT
-563 HEELLARKGHY
+563 HEELLAKQGEYFKLYKG
-574 YDLYQKE
+574 

>member
-1 MFKTFLSYYKPYK
+1 MFKTFLSYYQPYK
-14 GILLFLVIG
+14 GILLFIIIG

-43 QHLPLKNLPLLLE
+43 QQLPLQNLPLLLK

-71 HFSIIYWAQSMSY
+71 HFGIIYWAQAMSY
-84 SMERDMRRDLFSH
+84 AMERDMRRDLFRH

-123 EINGFA
+123 EVNGFA
-129 GNAPIDLIVCG
+129 GNAPNDIIICG
-140 LTMGGTMVILIYM
+140 LTMVGTMVILIYM

-162 FLLLVKAVHTVFV
+162 ILLLLKAVHTVFV

-182 FFANRVAM
+182 FFANRIAM
-190 GEVTGKAAESINGVR
+190 GEVSAKAAESINGVR

-226 YLTVCKKS
+226 YLATSKKS

-265 QGLMSFGE
+265 KGLMSFGE

-293 FIQVYQRG
+293 FIQIYQRG

-313 EKPEIIDA
+313 EKPEITDA
-321 PDAKICPPCKGN
+321 PDAQTCPPCNGN

-344 DGRPVIRNLSLSVA
+344 DGRPVIRGLSLNVA

-386 QSGRILLDGSDI
+386 QSGRILLDGCDI
-398 REFTQE
+398 RELTQE
-404 SLRKQIGL
+404 SLRRQIGL

-448 ADEVQAAAKAAAADE
+448 ADE
-463 FIQKLPASYDTEVG
+463 FIQKLPAGYDTEVG

-498 KNPPVVVLDEATS
+498 KNPPIVVLDEATS

-521 QKELDELAVGRTT
+521 QRELDELAVGRTT

-549 IVVLDEGAVAECGS
+549 IVVLDEGKVVECGT

-574 YDLYQKE
+574 FALYSKQ

>member
-1 MFKTFLSYYKPYK
+1 MFKTFLSYYQPYK
-14 GILLFLVIG
+14 GILLFIIIG

-43 QHLPLKNLPLLLE
+43 QQLPLQNLPLLLK

-71 HFSIIYWAQSMSY
+71 HFGIIYWAQAMSY
-84 SMERDMRRDLFSH
+84 AMERDMRRDLFRH

-123 EINGFA
+123 EVNGFA
-129 GNAPIDLIVCG
+129 GNAPNDIIICG
-140 LTMGGTMVILIYM
+140 LTMVGTMVILVYM

-162 FLLLVKAVHTVFV
+162 ILLLLKAVHTVFV

-182 FFANRVAM
+182 FFANRIAM
-190 GEVTGKAAESINGVR
+190 GEVSAKAAESINGVR

-210 AGERSDMAQ
+210 AGERSDMEQ

-226 YLTVCKKS
+226 YLATSKKS

-265 QGLMSFGE
+265 KGLMSFGE

-293 FIQVYQRG
+293 FIQIYQRG

-313 EKPEIIDA
+313 EKPEIVDA
-321 PDAKICPPCKGN
+321 PDAKSCPPCKGN

-344 DGRPVIRNLSLSVA
+344 DGRPVIRGLSLDVA

-386 QSGRILLDGSDI
+386 QSGRILLDGCDI
-398 REFTQE
+398 RELTQE
-404 SLRKQIGL
+404 SLRRQIGL

-448 ADEVQAAAKAAAADE
+448 ADE
-463 FIQKLPASYDTEVG
+463 FIQKLPAGYDTEVG

-498 KNPPVVVLDEATS
+498 KNPPIVVLDEATS

-521 QKELDELAVGRTT
+521 QRELDELAVGRTT

-549 IVVLDEGAVAECGS
+549 IVVLDEGKVVECGT
-563 HEELLARKGHY
+563 HEELLARRGHY
-574 YDLYQKE
+574 FALYSKQ

>member
-14 GILLFLVIG
+14 GILLFVVIG

-43 QHLPLKNLPLLLE
+43 QQLPLQNLPLLLK

-71 HFSIIYWAQSMSY
+71 HFGIIYWAQAMSY
-84 SMERDMRRDLFSH
+84 AMERDMRRDLFRH

-123 EINGFA
+123 EVNGFA
-129 GNAPIDLIVCG
+129 GNAPNDIIICG
-140 LTMGGTMVILIYM
+140 LTMVGTMVILVYM

-162 FLLLVKAVHTVFV
+162 ILLLLKAVHTVFV

-182 FFANRVAM
+182 FFANRIAM
-190 GEVTGKAAESINGVR
+190 GEVTAKAAESINGVR

-226 YLTVCKKS
+226 YLATSKKS

-386 QSGRILLDGSDI
+386 QSGRILLDGCDI

-404 SLRKQIGL
+404 SLRRQIGL

-448 ADEVQAAAKAAAADE
+448 ADE
-463 FIQKLPASYDTEVG
+463 FIQKLPAGYDTEVG

-498 KNPPVVVLDEATS
+498 KNPPIVVLDEATS

-521 QKELDELAVGRTT
+521 QRELDELAVGRTT

-549 IVVLDEGAVAECGS
+549 IVVLDEGTVVECGT
-563 HEELLARKGHY
+563 HEELLARRGHY
-574 YDLYQKE
+574 FALYSKQ